1 MSLLTFFLIAIGLSF
16 DSFAV
21 SVSTGSTLKRLHLNY
36 ALKFALFFGF
46 FQSLMLI
53 VGWVSGLTVK
63 QYLENY
69 SHWIAFILL
78 VIIGVKMIY
87 ESTLMD
93 KPQKNSTQGLLLV
106 IGLAFATSID
116 ALSVGISY
124 SLLYFRILIPVLI
137 LGGVTFTASLAGI
150 LIGGYFGSF
159 FQKKLEVI
167 GGLILI
173 AIGINILLQNYY

>member
-1 MSLLTFFLIAIGLSF
+1 
-16 DSFAV
+16 
-21 SVSTGSTLKRLHLNY
+21 
-36 ALKFALFFGF
+36 
-46 FQSLMLI
+46 
-53 VGWVSGLTVK
+53 
-63 QYLENY
+63 
-69 SHWIAFILL
+69 
-78 VIIGVKMIY
+78 MIY